1 MQASSSSFYYL
12 PLIAAA
18 GWLAAFTAL
27 ASLAFLACRPA
38 AGPVSHIRKRV
49 LLFFLCGVSLVML
62 VLSRPNM
69 ALLAAAFAA
78 PLFLR
83 ILIDKSL
90 SWRQRLL
97 ESACPFLIPVL
108 VGAAAVMYYNYIRFG
123 SVFEFGTAYQLTES
137 DIRFNSLSFSLH
149 HFGSMLYHYFAESF
163 VYTEFF
169 PFLRF
174 TTEKC
179 VDFGNYLYQEYSAGL
194 LQMPLNFGFF
204 LLVPLLAT
212 RFREKKD
219 CRKKQHAI

>member
-1 MQASSSSFYYL
+1 
-12 PLIAAA
+12 
-18 GWLAAFTAL
+18 
-27 ASLAFLACRPA
+27 
-38 AGPVSHIRKRV
+38 
-49 LLFFLCGVSLVML
+49 
-62 VLSRPNM
+62 
-69 ALLAAAFAA
+69 
-78 PLFLR
+78 
-83 ILIDKSL
+83 
-90 SWRQRLL
+90 
-97 ESACPFLIPVL
+97 
-108 VGAAAVMYYNYIRFG
+108 MYYNYIRFG

-169 PFLRF
+169 PFLHF

-194 LQMPLNFGFF
+194 LQMPLNFGIF

-219 CRKKQHAI
+219 SRKKLVPACLLVGILILGYLDFMLGGIHIRYVCDLSLALSLCSFIMALDLIHFDGTRSARFLYVIVLCAFLVTVFRGLLLISSNETNDVLLNNPDFYLKISRMFCE